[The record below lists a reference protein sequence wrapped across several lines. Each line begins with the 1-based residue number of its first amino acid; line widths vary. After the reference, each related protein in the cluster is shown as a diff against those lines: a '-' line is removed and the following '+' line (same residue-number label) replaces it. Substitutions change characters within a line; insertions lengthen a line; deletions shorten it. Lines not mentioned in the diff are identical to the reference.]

1 MLEEFKKNFKSACV
15 TILPITIIVLF
26 IIMFT
31 PVELDI
37 SISFILSS
45 LLLIFGSALFTFGA
59 EISMELIGN
68 KIGKDLVRSKK
79 VWLILIVGFIIGTI
93 VTVAEP
99 DLLVL
104 AEQLTSIPS
113 WLLILT
119 ISVGVGLCVLLASA
133 RSLFGWNLNIM
144 LIIGFI
150 IIFIL
155 MGFVPSDFIPVA
167 FDSGGVTTGTM
178 SIPFILTLGMGLVSS
193 RIDSKAKEESFGL
206 VALASTGPIIMVM
219 LLGLFMNYESG
230 MTFDNSIYTNYNLSN
245 YLTQLVVCFKDVILS
260 ISPIMVVFAIY
271 YFLTKKSKRVKKKEL
286 RKILFGTL
294 ITIIG
299 LTIFLVASNVGFL
312 NMGYYI
318 GNYFTEIGYKE
329 ILIPIIMVLSFFIA
343 IAEPAVVILLDQ
355 IEEFTAGGISNTL
368 LKIALALGVSIASG
382 LSLHRAFN
390 GTSFMIYALIGYGI
404 ALLLTFFIPKVFTA
418 IAFDAGGA
426 TGGSLTTTFLLP
438 IAIGACVSLGGN
450 VYTDAFGL
458 ASMVSL
464 VPIITVEVVGL
475 IYDVKSKLSV
485 DIESLDDSIVDF
497 NWEVNHG

>member
-1 MLEEFKKNFKSACV
+1 MLDEFKKSFKSACV
-15 TILPITIIVLF
+15 TILPITVFVLF

-31 PVELDI
+31 PVEIDI

-59 EISMELIGN
+59 GMSMELIGK

-104 AEQLTSIPS
+104 AEQLTSIPT
-113 WLLILT
+113 WLLIIT
-119 ISVGVGLCVLLASA
+119 ISVGVGLCVMLASA
-133 RSLFGWNLNIM
+133 RSLFGLNLNVL

-150 IIFIL
+150 IVFGLMFFI
-155 MGFVPSDFIPVA
+155 PEDFIPVA

-178 SIPFILTLGMGLVSS
+178 SVPFILTLGIGLVSS
-193 RIDSKAKEESFGL
+193 RIDKKAKEESFGL
-206 VALASTGPIIMVM
+206 IALASTGPIIMVM

-230 MTFDNSIYTNYNLSN
+230 LTFDSSIYTNYSFSN
-245 YLTQLVVCFKDVILS
+245 YLVQLVACFKDVLVSIFPIL
-260 ISPIMVVFAIY
+260 VVFFIY
-271 YFLTKKSKRVKKKEL
+271 QALTHRVKKKEF
-286 RKILFGTL
+286 RKIILGTL
-294 ITIIG
+294 ITILG

-318 GNYFTEIGYKE
+318 GNYFSSIGYKE
-329 ILIPIIMVLSFFIA
+329 ILIPIIMLLAFFIA

-355 IEEFTAGGISNTL
+355 VEEFTAGGISNNL
-368 LKIALALGVSIASG
+368 LKVALALGVSIASG
-382 LSLHRAFN
+382 LSLHRAFT

-404 ALLLTFFIPKVFTA
+404 ALGLTFFIPKVFTA

-438 IAIGACVSLGGN
+438 IAIGSCVALGGN

-475 IYDVKSKLSV
+475 IYDVKSRFAI
-485 DIESLDDSIVDF
+485 DFESLDDSIVDYD
-497 NWEVNHG
+497 WEVNHG

>member
-1 MLEEFKKNFKSACV
+1 MLEEFKKNFKSSCV
-15 TILPITIIVLF
+15 TILPITVFVLF

-31 PVELDI
+31 PVDI
-37 SISFILSS
+37 NMSVSFILSS

-59 EISMELIGN
+59 GISMELIGN
-68 KIGKDLVRSKK
+68 KIGKDLVKSKK

-119 ISVGVGLCVLLASA
+119 ISIGVGGCVLLASA
-133 RSLFGWNLNIM
+133 RSLFGLNLNVM
-144 LIIGFI
+144 LIIGFL
-150 IIFIL
+150 IIFVL
-155 MGFVPSDFIPVA
+155 MFFVPVDFIPVA

-178 SIPFILTLGMGLVSS
+178 SIPFILTLGMGLVAS
-193 RIDSKAKEESFGL
+193 RIDKKAKEESFGL
-206 VALASTGPIIMVM
+206 VALASTGPIIMVL
-219 LLGLFMNYESG
+219 LLGMFMNYESG
-230 MTFDNSIYTNYNLSN
+230 MTFDSSIYTNYSVTN
-245 YLTQLVVCFKDVILS
+245 YITQLFTCFKDVIVS
-260 ISPIMVVFAIY
+260 IFPILVVFFIY
-271 YFLTKKSKRVKKKEL
+271 QGLTKRVKKKEF
-286 RKILFGTL
+286 RKIILGTL

-318 GNYFTEIGYKE
+318 GNYFASIGYKE
-329 ILIPIIMVLSFFIA
+329 ILIPIIMILAFFIS

-355 IEEFTAGGISNTL
+355 IEEFTAGGISNNL
-368 LKIALALGVSIASG
+368 LKIALAIGVSLAAG
-382 LSLHRAFN
+382 LSLHRAFT
-390 GTSFMIYALIGYGI
+390 GTSFMTYAFIGYGI

-438 IAIGACVSLGGN
+438 IAIGSCVALGGN

-464 VPIITVEVVGL
+464 VPIITVEIVGL
-475 IYDVKSKLSV
+475 IYDVKSRFV
-485 DIESLDDSIVDF
+485 IDFESLDDSIVDY
-497 NWEVNHG
+497 NWEVNNG